1 MNYKYSANF
10 VDTKFYSLFFIFLG
24 VSKNNIY
31 LCGTI
36 YIKSNTMAVT
46 RFGVSLESELLEALD
61 NYVKENK
68 FPNRSQAIRQLIE
81 RNLVEK
87 KWQCNHQ
94 VAGAITLVFDYNKR
108 DLGRKITK
116 IQHDYLEEILA
127 VMHFHLSNKTNME
140 IVVVQGQAYRLT
152 ELSDK
157 LISLKGIR
165 HGKLVMT
172 KSDER
177 MN

>member
-1 MNYKYSANF
+1 
-10 VDTKFYSLFFIFLG
+10 
-24 VSKNNIY
+24 
-31 LCGTI
+31 
-36 YIKSNTMAVT
+36 MAVT

-61 NYVKENK
+61 NYVVENN

-87 KWQCNHQ
+87 KWQCNNL
-94 VAGAITLVFDYNKR
+94 VAGAITIVYDHHRRELLN
-108 DLGRKITK
+108 KITD
-116 IQHDYLEEILA
+116 IQHDYHHEILA
-127 VMHFHLSNKTNME
+127 AQHFHLSHETCME
-140 IVVVQGQAYRLT
+140 IIAVKGQAYRLT

-172 KSDER
+172 QT
-177 MN
+177 N

>member
-1 MNYKYSANF
+1 MS
-10 VDTKFYSLFFIFLG
+10 VL
-24 VSKNNIY
+24 
-31 LCGTI
+31 
-36 YIKSNTMAVT
+36 

-61 NYVKENK
+61 NYVKDNN

-94 VAGAITLVFDYNKR
+94 VAGAITLLYDHRKR
-108 DLGRKITK
+108 DLSVKIAD
-116 IQHDYLEEILA
+116 IRHAYLKEILS
-127 VMHFHLSNKTNME
+127 VQLFHLSPEICME
-140 IVVVQGQAYRLT
+140 IVAVRGQAYRLT

-157 LISLKGIR
+157 LISLKGIH

-172 KSDER
+172 RSNDVT
-177 MN
+177 